1 MDRPVCAQPGFGCT
15 GRDIWGRGDPERAPT
30 AKAPS
35 SLERT
40 TVPGV
45 SSPAGAPRS
54 QRSAQTRFPDG
65 AGSGRPSDHRS
76 TGPGTIGRRSG
87 HRVRW
92 VPSPFYSITG
102 RSRARTRAAH
112 VARSCRRT
120 GQVAPQ
126 MPVGPPRVHSGGTP
140 SRIPRALLTGD
151 LPRAVAG
158 LHVGRGVAGTSGES
172 CRGRA
177 AHGPPREQGGASLG
191 SLGRSYNVHAKGESP
206 RFSPTA
212 ALSGRPR
219 MPSGLP
225 SRASLYRSSISAS
238 HCTSMASFTLS
249 WAGHPPG

>member
-1 MDRPVCAQPGFGCT
+1 MFGAVVT
-15 GRDIWGRGDPERAPT
+15 PERAPT

-45 SSPAGAPRS
+45 SSPAVAPRS

-87 HRVRW
+87 RRVRW
-92 VPSPFYSITG
+92 VPNPFYSITG

-151 LPRAVAG
+151 LPRAAPGFTLAEALPGRPENLAVGAPRMARPPWDRAGRPPGIVA
-158 LHVGRGVAGTSGES
+158 RPS
-172 CRGRA
+172 
-177 AHGPPREQGGASLG
+177 
-191 SLGRSYNVHAKGESP
+191 NVHPEGESP

-219 MPSGLP
+219 MPCGLP

>member
-1 MDRPVCAQPGFGCT
+1 MGDPCRCYPGGTVVGACSPDGSSSHGPASLRPTGFGCT

-177 AHGPPREQGGASLG
+177 AHGPSAPGTGRGVPR
-191 SLGRSYNVHAKGESP
+191 K
-206 RFSPTA
+206 
-212 ALSGRPR
+212 
-219 MPSGLP
+219 
-225 SRASLYRSSISAS
+225 
-238 HCTSMASFTLS
+238 
-249 WAGHPPG
+249 PGPIL